1 MTLLIAV
8 GTGDGLILAGD
19 SRTTLSTPD
28 QRWRVLSD
36 FTHKV
41 FQVDRFAVATSG
53 WAFLLGRNIAAHM
66 SEFVREFNSEGKSP
80 EDLSNELVDFFG
92 SRFDDHIQAGL
103 DTSPP
108 SGSIAISLIVMGYAD
123 GLGECWEVNLP
134 SRTSVKQFTTESGGA
149 LWRGQTD
156 VVSRVIKGIEPT
168 IHERVAND
176 QVLTAALQTLQPTI
190 DGLEYILNLK
200 LMNLQDAIDFAV
212 LLIRTTI
219 DVQRLTNGIMSEP
232 GSFPGVGGPIEIALV
247 TPDRDFSW
255 IQRAA
260 LLGER
265 PSGRAEDL

>member
-19 SRTTLSTPD
+19 SRTTLSPPD

-53 WAFLLGRNIAAHM
+53 WAFLQGRNIAAHM
-66 SEFVREFNSEGKSP
+66 AEFVQEFTGQGKSP
-80 EDLSNELVDFFG
+80 EDLSNELADFFG
-92 SRFDDHIQAGL
+92 KRLNEHI
-103 DTSPP
+103 S
-108 SGSIAISLIVMGYAD
+108 SGMDEAPAADAVVISLVVHGYNE
-123 GLGECWEVNLP
+123 GQGECWEVTFP
-134 SRTSVKQFTTESGGA
+134 SGAAVRHFTTESGGA
-149 LWRGQTD
+149 IWRGQTD
-156 VVSRVIKGIEPT
+156 VVTRLIKGFDPT
-168 IHERVAND
+168 LGQRVSND
-176 QVLTAALQTLQPTI
+176 TALTYALQSLQPSME
-190 DGLEYILNLK
+190 GMEYVINLRF
-200 LMNLQDAIDFAV
+200 MNLQDAIDLAV

-219 DVQRLTNGIMSEP
+219 DVQRLTNGLVSEP

-247 TPDRDFSW
+247 TPDGFSW